1 MKLQLT
7 LPTKIN
13 EIKLE
18 QWQKFYEISKNNEES
33 EFLYQKMISIFCNVD
48 MKDVA
53 KLKYKDLLLISK
65 EISDVLNEKTNLVQE
80 FILNG
85 ITFGF
90 IPNLE
95 DMSSGEYID
104 LDTYITDVNSLHKA
118 MAVLYRP
125 ITKKLKGKYSIESY
139 IGSDMYANTMRDMPL
154 GIALGAYLFFW
165 TLGIDLLNS
174 TIHYLENNKQLQDI
188 LKQNNL
194 GLNGDG
200 INQYTR
206 SLAVMLEDF
215 RKSLNFQLNNV

>member
-1 MKLQLT
+1 M
-7 LPTKIN
+7 PTNIN

-53 KLKYKDLLLISK
+53 KLKYKDLLLIRK
-65 EISDVLNEKTNLVQE
+65 EISDVLNEKTKLVQE
-80 FILNG
+80 FTLNG

-139 IGSDMYANTMRDMPL
+139 IGSDLYSNTMKDMPL

>member
-7 LPTKIN
+7 LPTNIN

-80 FILNG
+80 FTLNG

-125 ITKKLKGKYSIESY
+125 INKKLKGKYSIESY
-139 IGSDMYANTMRDMPL
+139 IGSDMYANTMKEMPL

-174 TIHYLENNKQLQDI
+174 TIHYLESNKQLQDI

>member
-7 LPTKIN
+7 LPTNIN

-65 EISDVLNEKTNLVQE
+65 EISDVLNEKTKLVQE
-80 FILNG
+80 FTLNG

-139 IGSDMYANTMRDMPL
+139 IGSDMYANTMKEMPL